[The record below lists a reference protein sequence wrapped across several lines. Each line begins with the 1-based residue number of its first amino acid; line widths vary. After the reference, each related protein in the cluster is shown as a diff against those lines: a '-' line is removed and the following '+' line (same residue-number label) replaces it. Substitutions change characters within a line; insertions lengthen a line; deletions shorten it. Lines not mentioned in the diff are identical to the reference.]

1 MPACVA
7 ADHFCGRSID
17 ACNDRRAAP
26 SLPPLLAVVAGGAH
40 AEVKQAAA
48 DSFVLTYSST
58 LDVAPDKV
66 YAVDTRRRALVERR
80 AHLFGRR
87 RQPEHESRG
96 RARAFASAGRTTP
109 SQHGTV
115 LMAIRDQ
122 ALRIGGAFGPLQGMG
137 VNAVLSIG
145 TRAEAGGTALT
156 MVYRVNGTSG
166 NALDKLAP
174 DVDQVLAEQFRRL
187 VNVATTGKAVAP

>member
-1 MPACVA
+1 MFATMTRGLTVA
-7 ADHFCGRSID
+7 
-17 ACNDRRAAP
+17 
-26 SLPPLLAVVAGGAH
+26 LLAAIACGAR

-58 LDVAPDKV
+58 LALAPDKV
-66 YAVDTRRRALVERR
+66 YAVIPAVERWWNGDHTYSSD
-80 AHLFGRR
+80 AANLSMKA
-87 RQPEHESRG
+87 E
-96 RARAFASAGRTTP
+96 AGACFCERWKGN
-109 SQHGTV
+109 SVQHGTV

-174 DVDQVLAEQFRRL
+174 DVDQVLAEQFKRL
-187 VNVATTGKAVAP
+187 VNVATTGNAVTP